1 MKKLITTALVT
12 ALTVAP
18 AFAQANSTTSSGA
31 TDTMPTTTATTGTA
45 GSVTAMPHATA
56 GEMPSSKVVGAAV
69 YNSSN
74 EKIGEVN
81 DLILDQTGKVAGVV
95 IGVGGFLGLGERN
108 VAVTFNSVRFDK
120 DAKGTPRLVVPTTKE
135 QLKAMTPYDSSKN
148 G

>member
-18 AFAQANSTTSSGA
+18 AFAQANSSTSSGA
-31 TDTMPTTTATTGTA
+31 TDTMPTTTATTGTT
-45 GSVTAMPHATA
+45 GSVTAMPQAT
-56 GEMPSSKVVGAAV
+56 GEIPSSKIVGAAV

-74 EKIGEVN
+74 EKIGDVN
-81 DLILDQTGKVAGVV
+81 NLIVDPAGKVAGVV
-95 IGVGGFLGLGERN
+95 IGVGGFLGMGEHN

-120 DAKGTPRLVVPTTKE
+120 DSKGTPRLVVPATKD
-135 QLKAMTPYDSSKN
+135 QLKALPAYDASKK